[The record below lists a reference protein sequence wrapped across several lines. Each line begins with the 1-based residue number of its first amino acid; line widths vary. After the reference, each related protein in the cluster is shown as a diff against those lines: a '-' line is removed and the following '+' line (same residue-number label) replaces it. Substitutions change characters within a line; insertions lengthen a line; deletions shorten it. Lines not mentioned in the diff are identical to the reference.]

1 MQTHSEQGFIR
12 AMARELLVHRTDIK
26 DVDQAVAIA
35 EDLINQ
41 TSHTHTVSGNDYRK

>member
-1 MQTHSEQGFIR
+1 MQSHSEQGFIR

-41 TSHTHTVSGNDYRK
+41 TSHTHTVTSNDHRN

>member
-12 AMARELLVHRTDIK
+12 AMARELLVYRTDIK

-41 TSHTHTVSGNDYRK
+41 TSHTHTVNSNDHRK